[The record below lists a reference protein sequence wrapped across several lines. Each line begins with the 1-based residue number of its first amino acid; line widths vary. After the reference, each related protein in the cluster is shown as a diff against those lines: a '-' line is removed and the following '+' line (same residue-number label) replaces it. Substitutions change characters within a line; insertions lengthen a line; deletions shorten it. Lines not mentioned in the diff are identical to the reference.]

1 MQRNAHFLV
10 FLFHFSQIKLGW
22 KRWDLTS
29 QQQMQQTDS
38 ICIFKI
44 FHSGCWP
51 WSSYWRTDWI
61 SIDVWKWWPHKYE
74 GALLEGLNQWP
85 LDQYLLT
92 KFDFL
97 LESNGQ
103 HMSFLRWSVLSISRS
118 PQSDRLVSSNQHHSQ
133 KESTLKMMVITWRD
147 NACAD
152 MSMSSI
158 PVAYPM

>member
-10 FLFHFSQIKLGW
+10 FRFHFSQIKLGW

-38 ICIFKI
+38 IWIFKI

-51 WSSYWRTDWI
+51 WSSYWRAASI
-61 SIDVWKWWPHKYE
+61 SIDVWKWWRHKYE

-118 PQSDRLVSSNQHHSQ
+118 PQSDRLVSSFYRQPSSVTEVVRPKDDGYHLEEMHALTCQWAVSQ
-133 KESTLKMMVITWRD
+133 
-147 NACAD
+147 
-152 MSMSSI
+152 
-158 PVAYPM
+158 